1 MEAVRKLRGCGG
13 AGESDER
20 DGGDVAMQQLGG
32 GASPSPSRQARDCLP
47 DSLPEDRLY
56 YWQRMSSIVRIQKW
70 WKQIFA
76 RRLIHVRAVQR
87 RRELA
92 EMLEGECAATIQSAW
107 RKFHAKLEGQ

>member
-1 MEAVRKLRGCGG
+1 MEAARKIRNS
-13 AGESDER
+13 AVPSDSNETDATPHDNIGETSS
-20 DGGDVAMQQLGG
+20 L
-32 GASPSPSRQARDCLP
+32 SPSRQAQECLP
-47 DSLPEDRLY
+47 DALQEDRLY

-92 EMLEGECAATIQSAW
+92 EMLEGECAATIQMAW
-107 RKFHAKLEGQ
+107 RRFHTKQ